1 MFGIT
6 IPPGVDQVRIIALN
20 GKKGKPPCLWEGIP
34 SVEQARIEE
43 CIGSDRRL
51 IQWLQRNGM
60 IDNGVPFGDKF
71 NSNLLRVPH
80 VFPSSSI
87 WPACRRRLVTPAL
100 ATARTGLSRQLQHSS
115 RSRRG

>member
-43 CIGSDRRL
+43 CIGSDRRV

-60 IDNGVPFGDKF
+60 IDNGVPQY
-71 NSNLLRVPH
+71 
-80 VFPSSSI
+80 
-87 WPACRRRLVTPAL
+87 
-100 ATARTGLSRQLQHSS
+100 QLQQFSEVITNGNTATHKGD
-115 RSRRG
+115 RLRQGKQ